1 MGSLEKRQRED
12 AFNIDEPCMVR
23 EVLIVVQLKSEE
35 KLMQM
40 GSSILAYLVPV
51 YCVFILVDIT
61 LSRLQI
67 SL

>member
-1 MGSLEKRQRED
+1 
-12 AFNIDEPCMVR
+12 MVR